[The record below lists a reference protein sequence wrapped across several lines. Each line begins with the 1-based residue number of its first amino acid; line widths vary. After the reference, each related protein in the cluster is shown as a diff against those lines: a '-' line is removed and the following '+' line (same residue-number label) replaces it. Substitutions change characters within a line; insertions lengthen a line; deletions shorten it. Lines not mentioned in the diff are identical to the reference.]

1 VRDVLQAE
9 AGLVRGS
16 YAEIT
21 ALLRRAIRVDPSF
34 ADFVAVCRARG
45 AEITI
50 VSSGIEPIVRDRL
63 DEIGVGEIAIVANG
77 IEPDP
82 NGWRIVFRGD
92 AANGTDKQ
100 ALVLAARAAGS
111 RTLFIGDGRS
121 DYAAA
126 IAADTRFAKRG
137 YPLARYLTE
146 RGIDFISYSS
156 FAEVLRTLDALS
168 R

>member
-16 YAEIT
+16 YGEIT
-21 ALLRRAIRVDPSF
+21 ALLRRKIRVGPTF
-34 ADFVAVCRARG
+34 AEFVAACRANG

-63 DEIGVGEIAIVANG
+63 DEIGVGDIAIVANG
-77 IEPDP
+77 LDPDP
-82 NGWRIVFRGD
+82 NGWRIVYRGD
-92 AANGTDKQ
+92 AANGTDKA

-137 YPLARYLTE
+137 YPLERYLTE
-146 RGIDFISYSS
+146 RGIDFIPYSS
-156 FAEVLRTLDALS
+156 FAELVQLFDS
-168 R
+168 